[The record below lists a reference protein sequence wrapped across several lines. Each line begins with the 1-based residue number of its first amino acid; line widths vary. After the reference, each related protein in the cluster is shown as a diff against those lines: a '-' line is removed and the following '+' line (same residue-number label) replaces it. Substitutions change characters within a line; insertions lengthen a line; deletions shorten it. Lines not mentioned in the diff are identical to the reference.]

1 MVAANPV
8 NYGKPFKLSCVE
20 AIAAALV
27 LTNFNEEATTILD
40 NFKWGHVF
48 LELNEQ
54 LFDRYSTCSSSTEII
69 ATQQEYLIECED
81 EKKNKVS
88 TDYSDDPWFI
98 PSSDEE
104 DGNNEE
110 ENEEDEEEIIINY

>member
-27 LTNFNEEATTILD
+27 LTNFHEEATTILD

-48 LELNEQ
+48 LELNDQ
-54 LFDRYSTCSSSTEII
+54 LLKRYLTCATSEEII
-69 ATQQEYLIECED
+69 TTQQEYLIECED

-88 TDYSDDPWFI
+88 TNYSDDPWFI
-98 PSSDEE
+98 PSSSEE
-104 DGNNEE
+104 EEENNEE
-110 ENEEDEEEIIINY
+110 EAEEEINF